1 MSLKAV
7 AIVVVLS
14 VSPALAFDTS
24 KLGQGGSLPL
34 SDLTPLLG
42 KSSKLQ
48 SEVKSALAETKK
60 SSDELM
66 CDGMRFPG
74 SWENLGGE
82 RVAPYT
88 CEFSGKWLQINTTVR
103 VTGKKGRVF
112 DTVSPA
118 AMKNA
123 TNVSEANPTWKW
135 TTTDPNSDK

>member
-7 AIVVVLS
+7 PIAVALT

-24 KLGQGGSLPL
+24 QLGQAGSLPL
-34 SDLTPLLG
+34 SDLTPLIA
-42 KSSKLQ
+42 KSTKLQ

-60 SSDELM
+60 NADNLM

-74 SWENLGGE
+74 SWVNLGGE

-88 CEFSGKWLQINTTVR
+88 CEFSGKWLLINTTVR
-103 VTGKKGRVF
+103 VTDGKGRVLE
-112 DTVSPA
+112 TVTPS

-123 TNVSEANPTWKW
+123 TKVSETNPTWKW
-135 TTTDPNSDK
+135 TTTDPNK